1 MVRTEI
7 GCELLRRWA
16 ADHGEFGGKRSVDKL
31 GSVVNIATDSDLI
44 GEPSVEIGRPVF
56 VAA

>member
-1 MVRTEI
+1 MSCYGDGPPITAR
-7 GCELLRRWA
+7 
-16 ADHGEFGGKRSVDKL
+16 FGGKRSVDKL
-31 GSVVNIATDSDLI
+31 GWVVNIATDSDLI